1 MEQKEEMFIKFDQ
14 IAQTI
19 TETKELKN
27 TRNAKVFINDLTMEM
42 INRHLQKVL
51 NKETKEQLLI
61 PSSIRWVYGQM
72 VLPQKDSD
80 ISNIEITFEPL
91 ELKVG
96 FREIDN
102 FRVIQKVFEELMSKF
117 DGFDAEQRDM
127 TYEKLINNRK
137 QVEIMNERAE
147 YYL

>member
-1 MEQKEEMFIKFDQ
+1 
-14 IAQTI
+14 
-19 TETKELKN
+19 
-27 TRNAKVFINDLTMEM
+27 
-42 INRHLQKVL
+42 
-51 NKETKEQLLI
+51 
-61 PSSIRWVYGQM
+61 M

-127 TYEKLINNRK
+127 TYDKLINNRK

>member
-1 MEQKEEMFIKFDQ
+1 
-14 IAQTI
+14 
-19 TETKELKN
+19 
-27 TRNAKVFINDLTMEM
+27 
-42 INRHLQKVL
+42 
-51 NKETKEQLLI
+51 
-61 PSSIRWVYGQM
+61 M

-102 FRVIQKVFEELMSKF
+102 FRVIQKVFEELMSKL
-117 DGFDAEQRDM
+117 DGSDAEQRDM